1 MAEKRMFIVD
11 AEVARKVDES
21 RGEMSRSEFINFL
34 IDGQLKED
42 KEYKEDVGKE
52 DTAKQNYV
60 TREEFYQSQ
69 QGMKELLRT
78 FLEFF
83 LSYGLEVGKHSDKN
97 FNELSQKLQELTSS
111 SNKEKES

>member
-21 RGEMSRSEFINFL
+21 RGEMSRSEFIDFL
-34 IDGQLKED
+34 IESQLSGD
-42 KEYKEDVGKE
+42 KEYKADTGKP
-52 DTAKQNYV
+52 NYV
-60 TREEFYQSQ
+60 TKEELYKSQ
-69 QGMKELLRT
+69 QGIKELLRT

-97 FNELSQKLQELTSS
+97 FNELSQKLQALAD
-111 SNKEKES
+111 NKAKES